1 MITNLINWFNPAVSK
16 TRHSEEEIQR
26 IYPKYR
32 WHVLEST
39 FLGYAAFYFVRNNL
53 SVVSKEMGEALHYDK
68 SQIGDILAVT
78 AITYGLG
85 KFVMGALSDR
95 SDSRKFMSVG
105 LMLTALV
112 NFVFGSVEDYYVHL
126 ILWGLNGFIQGMGWP
141 PCGRS
146 IGHWFSLKERGSVF
160 AIWNVAHNVGG
171 GLVGMVAAFSASHW
185 GWKSAFYVPGIL
197 AVISSIYIYG

>member
-95 SDSRKFMSVG
+95 SDWAG
-105 LMLTALV
+105 LPV
-112 NFVFGSVEDYYVHL
+112 D
-126 ILWGLNGFIQGMGWP
+126 GLSDI
-141 PCGRS
+141 
-146 IGHWFSLKERGSVF
+146 
-160 AIWNVAHNVGG
+160 
-171 GLVGMVAAFSASHW
+171 GLV
-185 GWKSAFYVPGIL
+185 
-197 AVISSIYIYG
+197 